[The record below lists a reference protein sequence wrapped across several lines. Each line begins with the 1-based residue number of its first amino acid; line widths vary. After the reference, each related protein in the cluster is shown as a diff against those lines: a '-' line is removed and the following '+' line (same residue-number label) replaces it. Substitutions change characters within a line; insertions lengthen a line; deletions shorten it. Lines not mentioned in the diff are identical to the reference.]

1 MEIVVLWLHAKTL
14 IPTEAGYEFI
24 VEMLTPPF
32 AKHTVAFTTNSV
44 PYIITPPLFVKT
56 KKNPRSREPES
67 TSTLI
72 HGHKFHYNYLYQ
84 IDRFLVKENPLITY

>member
-1 MEIVVLWLHAKTL
+1 MTVLWPHTKTL
-14 IPTEAGYEFI
+14 VPAEPGYELS

-32 AKHTVAFTTNSV
+32 AKHTVTFMTNSV
-44 PYIITPPLFVKT
+44 PYIITPLLFVKT

-67 TSTLI
+67 ASTLI

-84 IDRFLVKENPLITY
+84 INRFPVKENPLITY

>member
-1 MEIVVLWLHAKTL
+1 MFWPHTKTL

-44 PYIITPPLFVKT
+44 PYIITPPLP
-56 KKNPRSREPES
+56 KKHKDS
-67 TSTLI
+67 T
-72 HGHKFHYNYLYQ
+72 
-84 IDRFLVKENPLITY
+84 P